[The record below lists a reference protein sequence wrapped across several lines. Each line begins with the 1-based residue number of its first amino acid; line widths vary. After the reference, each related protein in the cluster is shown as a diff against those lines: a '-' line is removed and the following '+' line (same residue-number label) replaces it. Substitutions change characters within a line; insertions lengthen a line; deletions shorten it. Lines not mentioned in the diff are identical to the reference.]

1 MYCNFKL
8 VQNCDKNDLTSW
20 QRAGQH
26 SWPAR
31 KQKTD
36 CCDEMK
42 SRACCAAFCP
52 GGVSQPRGYNAGKKS
67 SYLPT
72 HEKTFKQTA
81 TLLPPPT
88 NFTFNS
94 NCPHSERRKS
104 CGWEQTRSQLAG
116 LYLVSTWHN
125 LCFLSEEIDQ
135 TEMILGSRRH
145 LRAQWFMNSFTCME
159 ENGAC
164 ELLG

>member
-1 MYCNFKL
+1 MTTSRPA
-8 VQNCDKNDLTSW
+8 QLT
-20 QRAGQH
+20 R
-26 SWPAR
+26 
-31 KQKTD
+31 QKTKKLIVA
-36 CCDEMK
+36 MK
-42 SRACCAAFCP
+42 WKVERAVLPSVLAES
-52 GGVSQPRGYNAGKKS
+52 VNRGDIMLGKSLPIFLRMRRRSNKLQRS
-67 SYLPT
+67 S
-72 HEKTFKQTA
+72 
-81 TLLPPPT
+81 LLPPT

>member
-1 MYCNFKL
+1 MIWLHDNEPASTADPPENKKL
-8 VQNCDKNDLTSW
+8 IVAMKWKVERAVLPSVLAESVNRGDIMLGKSLPIFLRMRRRSNKL
-20 QRAGQH
+20 QR
-26 SWPAR
+26 
-31 KQKTD
+31 
-36 CCDEMK
+36 
-42 SRACCAAFCP
+42 
-52 GGVSQPRGYNAGKKS
+52 S
-67 SYLPT
+67 SYL
-72 HEKTFKQTA
+72 
-81 TLLPPPT
+81 LLPTSHLIPIVL
-88 NFTFNS
+88 
-94 NCPHSERRKS
+94 SERRKS